1 MGILIFNTEANRLDG
16 FLTNDN
22 FSAKGGN
29 IVCQLNPEIRAFHT
43 VHEDFKLKKRELS
56 GANVNV
62 GSDLLPGS
70 TERCVSV
77 TGSKDAVTQAGCQL
91 FL

>member
-1 MGILIFNTEANRLDG
+1 MAVSRQF
-16 FLTNDN
+16 
-22 FSAKGGN
+22 
-29 IVCQLNPEIRAFHT
+29 
-43 VHEDFKLKKRELS
+43 RELS

-77 TGSKDAVTQAGCQL
+77 NGGKDAVTQAGGTSRPIG
-91 FL
+91 

>member
-1 MGILIFNTEANRLDG
+1 MAVSRQF
-16 FLTNDN
+16 
-22 FSAKGGN
+22 
-29 IVCQLNPEIRAFHT
+29 
-43 VHEDFKLKKRELS
+43 RELS

-77 TGSKDAVTQAGCQL
+77 NGGKDAVTQAGGARVRSPKFIWAPCHL
-91 FL
+91 MCTAVLIG

>member
-1 MGILIFNTEANRLDG
+1 MAASRQF
-16 FLTNDN
+16 
-22 FSAKGGN
+22 
-29 IVCQLNPEIRAFHT
+29 
-43 VHEDFKLKKRELS
+43 RELS

-77 TGSKDAVTQAGCQL
+77 NGGKDAVTQAGGTSSKPHNPHPGNPNTGPN
-91 FL
+91 